1 MVFLI
6 FLIIDLIEYVIV
18 DLLKVK
24 WNSFVKRTFYTHL
37 LIFTLY
43 FALSSCCFVMRGS
56 SPEKGMATNCSLA
69 SNMTALVENMT
80 ENILQ
85 RMKREDMIVVN
96 NKSSVGAEQDRASED
111 FLSTAM
117 TDLQNFALLEVNSNS
132 SVNETLGC
140 GEDSEGY
147 NPCFHN
153 TYDSLD
159 KQVRGDN

>member
-1 MVFLI
+1 M
-6 FLIIDLIEYVIV
+6 

-43 FALSSCCFVMRGS
+43 FVLSSCCFVMRGS
-56 SPEKGMATNCSLA
+56 SPEKVMATNCSLA
-69 SNMTALVENMT
+69 SNMTDLVENMT

-85 RMKREDMIVVN
+85 RLKREDMIVVN

-111 FLSTAM
+111 FLSSAM
-117 TDLQNFALLEVNSNS
+117 TDLQNFALLEVNGNNA
-132 SVNETLGC
+132 VNETLGC
-140 GEDSEGY
+140 GEESEGY
-147 NPCFHN
+147 NPCYHN

-159 KQVRGDN
+159 KQVRGDT